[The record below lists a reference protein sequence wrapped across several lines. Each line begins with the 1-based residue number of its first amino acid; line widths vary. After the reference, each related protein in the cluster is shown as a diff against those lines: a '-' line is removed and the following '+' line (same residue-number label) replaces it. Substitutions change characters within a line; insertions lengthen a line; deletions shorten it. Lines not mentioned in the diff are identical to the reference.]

1 MGLKWAYEN
10 CINAKYFLFIDNDYY
25 LSVKNLMSF
34 LRSPSKYEEYAD
46 KHKSDATW
54 NRTNSYYEGNELSNF
69 SDFPRSY
76 SYLLMDL

>member
-54 NRTNSYYEGNELSNF
+54 NRTNSYYEGK
-69 SDFPRSY
+69 
-76 SYLLMDL
+76 